1 MVKRLLAVVFVFA
14 VYNVYAD
21 DTLSVSSPSHLI
33 QVNVYHQTDG
43 QIKYGVYYKQKFFI
57 KPSGLAMR
65 FSTPDVLLN
74 KFEVLRSD
82 QSQLDET
89 WKPVWGEVATIR
101 NHYNE
106 LTLQLKDRSGSAIL
120 MNIVFRVFDDGIGF
134 RYEFPQQEKLNHFV
148 VAEEMTQFC
157 VGADHSAFWIPG
169 DFDSN
174 EFPYNHTKL
183 SEVDAS
189 NSKMTSEIFAKFFFD
204 KNAVQTPLMMKSAD
218 GLYINIHEAA
228 LVNYPCMDLVID
240 KATFTLNSHLVPD
253 AVGNMAYLQT
263 PAHTPWRTIIV
274 SDKAPEI
281 LASKMILNLNEPSTI
296 ADPSWIRPQKFVG
309 VWWEMHIG
317 KSSWDYSGGQVGS
330 QQATRVSHG
339 ANTANVKKYIDF
351 AAKYGFDGV
360 LVEGWN
366 TGWEDWF
373 GQWKENV
380 FDFVTPYPDYNID
393 ELTSYARS
401 KGVKIICHHETSA
414 SVTNYERQMDTA
426 YRFMLNHNMN
436 SVKTG
441 YVGHIIPRGEHHD
454 GQWMVNH
461 YVRVAQK
468 TAHYKI
474 MVDMHEPVRP
484 TGLQRTYPNWLACEA
499 ARGNEFNAWSIGN
512 APDHETILPFTRLM
526 GGPMDYTPGL
536 FRIKL
541 NQFDA
546 NKKEQIHTTLTK
558 QLALY
563 VTMYSPLQMAAD
575 LPENYE
581 AHADALQFIRDV
593 AVDWDDTR
601 ILDAEPGDYI
611 IEARKAK
618 ARPDD
623 PVGRGKD
630 SWFLGAISD
639 ENARSF
645 TEPLSFLDGNKK
657 YLATIY
663 HDADNADWKN
673 NPEAYVIEKS
683 IVDSKTRLNL
693 KLAPGGG
700 TAISLIPV
708 TQEQAEKFKKDA
720 RKPGD
725 KKQKTKG

>member
-1 MVKRLLAVVFVFA
+1 MILKRLLALVLTFFI
-14 VYNVYAD
+14 YNAYAAD
-21 DTLSVSSPSHLI
+21 SLSIASPNHVI
-33 QVNVYHQTDG
+33 EVNIYHQADG
-43 QIKYGVYYKQKFFI
+43 QVKYGIYYKHKLFI
-57 KPSGLAMR
+57 HPSGLAMKLK
-65 FSTPDVLLN
+65 TPDLWLN
-74 KFEVLRSD
+74 KFDLVKT
-82 QSQLDET
+82 SQREFNET
-89 WKPVWGEVATIR
+89 WKPVWGEVSSIK
-101 NHYNE
+101 NNYKE
-106 LTLQLKDRSGSAIL
+106 LTLQLKDKSGSAIL
-120 MNIVFRVFDDGIGF
+120 LNIVFRVFDDGVGF
-134 RYEFPQQEKLNHFV
+134 RYEFPPQEKLNHFII
-148 VAEEMTQFC
+148 AEEQTQFSL
-157 VGADHSAFWIPG
+157 GADHTVFWIPG
-169 DFDSN
+169 DLDTN
-174 EFPYNHTKL
+174 EFRYNHTKL

-189 NSKMTSEIFAKFFFD
+189 SSAMSQEIAAKTFFD
-204 KNAVQTPLMMKSAD
+204 KNAVQTPLMIKTAD

-228 LVNYPCMDLVID
+228 LVNYPAMDLVID
-240 KATFTLNSHLVPD
+240 KSNFTLNSHLVPD

-281 LASKMILNLNEPSTI
+281 LASKMILNLNEPTTI
-296 ADPSWIRPQKFVG
+296 KDPSWIKPQKFVG

-330 QQATRVSHG
+330 QQATRVPHG

-373 GQWKENV
+373 GEWKEDV
-380 FDFVTPYPDYNID
+380 FDFVTPYPDYNIN
-393 ELTSYARS
+393 ELTAYAKS
-401 KGVKIICHHETSA
+401 KGVRIICHHETSA
-414 SVTNYERQMDTA
+414 SVTNYERWMDTA
-426 YRFMLNHNMN
+426 YRFMINHNMN

-441 YVGHIIPRGEHHD
+441 YVGRIIPRGEHHD
-454 GQWMVNH
+454 GQWMINH
-461 YVRVAQK
+461 YVRVAEK
-468 TAHYKI
+468 TAGYKI

-512 APDHETILPFTRLM
+512 LPEHETILPFTRLM

-541 NQFDA
+541 NQFSPG
-546 NKKEQIHTTLTK
+546 KTEQIHTTLAK

-581 AHADALQFIRDV
+581 AHLDALQFIRDV

-618 ARPDD
+618 
-623 PVGRGKD
+623 GKD
-630 SWFLGAISD
+630 SWFLGAITD
-639 ENARSF
+639 ESGRGF
-645 TEPLSFLDGNKK
+645 TQELSFLDANKK

-663 HDADNADWKN
+663 RDADDADWKN
-673 NPEAYVIEKS
+673 NPEAYKIEKF
-683 IVDSKTRLNL
+683 IVDSKTKLKL

-700 TAISLIPV
+700 TAISLVPATTEDAKQI
-708 TQEQAEKFKKDA
+708 KKY
-720 RKPGD
+720 K
-725 KKQKTKG
+725 